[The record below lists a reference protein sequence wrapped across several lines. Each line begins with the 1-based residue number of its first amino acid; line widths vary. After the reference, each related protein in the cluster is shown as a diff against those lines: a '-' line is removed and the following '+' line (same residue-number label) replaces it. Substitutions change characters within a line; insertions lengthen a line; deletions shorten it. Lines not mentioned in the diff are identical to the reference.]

1 MMNLQSLRRRMMT
14 NGLRRVCQMTMRIT
28 KRSCTQNNVQLHMRH
43 SLSLSDL
50 SISENT
56 LVSQLQNELLRA
68 NTAIETSYRQ
78 LTRLYNNN
86 TDLNEQLKKA
96 GELNNVLL
104 EYLEDQVQQLTQLF
118 QEENGEQEIAELAQK
133 LGTIDESLRNRIYL
147 ETLKE
152 LNRLY
157 KKREEIRN
165 KLNRNALFEEL
176 IGKEEQIREL
186 STQVEKLQQQL
197 EAQDA
202 KITELKLQPSNAE
215 VGKLKA
221 DLKAKDEGINKL
233 NSQVQQLEKEKKELE
248 AKKQPTEQSKAPT
261 YTAAFGFGLA
271 AGLAAFIA
279 LERTVR
285 LDIWTMVGIALASAL
300 AVSSGTYLA
309 LKPSTQM
316 NEAETKGVNKEEA
329 SSKKQPV

>member
-1 MMNLQSLRRRMMT
+1 
-14 NGLRRVCQMTMRIT
+14 
-28 KRSCTQNNVQLHMRH
+28 MRH

-78 LTRLYNNN
+78 LSRLYNNN
-86 TDLNEQLKKA
+86 TDLSEQLKKA

-104 EYLEDQVQQLTQLF
+104 EHLEDQVQQLTQLF
-118 QEENGEQEIAELAQK
+118 QEENEEQEIAELAQK
-133 LGTIDESLRNRIYL
+133 LGTIDESLRNGICL

-165 KLNRNALFEEL
+165 KLNGNALFEEL
-176 IGKEEQIREL
+176 IGKKEQIKEL

-215 VGKLKA
+215 VSKLKA

-300 AVSSGTYLA
+300 AVSGGTYLA